1 MIGALETPPRPGTDH
16 TLATGADQTSA
27 ASPGR
32 PAPRSGIYEGWV
44 WHRRTSPVEHA
55 FRYRVFMPLL
65 DLAELPELLDGLPL
79 WSARRRAPA
88 RIRRSDHL
96 GDPRVPLADAA
107 RDLVAERTGA
117 RPAGPVL
124 MLANPRYWGVGM
136 NPVAFYYLY
145 ASEPCGG
152 LEAMIA
158 DVTNTPWGESRP
170 YVLTADG
177 ARGSSGDGLRGD
189 FEKRLHVSPFMPM
202 DQTYEWDASAPG
214 ERLGVSIRNREGR
227 AVVFE
232 ASIDLVRHEISPG
245 YTSRLLLRY
254 PPMTIATIAR
264 IYLNAA
270 KLKLKGAP
278 YFRHPDSHPSGHAD
292 DRPPGGRA

>member
-1 MIGALETPPRPGTDH
+1 MS
-16 TLATGADQTSA
+16 SA
-27 ASPGR
+27 PAVRAAPAPAAPAPR
-32 PAPRSGIYEGWV
+32 PAPTSAIYEGWV
-44 WHRRTSPVEHA
+44 SHRRTAPVEHSL
-55 FRYRVFMPLL
+55 RYRVFMPLV
-65 DLAELPELLDGLPL
+65 DVDRLPELLDPIPL
-79 WSARRRAPA
+79 WSARSRAPA
-88 RIRRSDHL
+88 RYRRRDYLRGHGEHL
-96 GDPRVPLADAA
+96 PLGDAA

-145 ASEPCGG
+145 ASAPCGG

-170 YVLTADG
+170 YVLTADA

-232 ASIDLVRHEISPG
+232 ATIDLVRHEISPG

>member
-1 MIGALETPPRPGTDH
+1 MNPALAPPPRPGTDH
-16 TLATGADQTSA
+16 TLSPD
-27 ASPGR
+27 ASPTGTVDPGS

-44 WHRRTSPVEHA
+44 SHRRTSPVEHA

-65 DLAELPELLDGLPL
+65 DLAELPELLDQVPL

-88 RIRRSDHL
+88 RVRRSDYL

-107 RDLVAERTGA
+107 RDLVAERAGS

-145 ASEPCGG
+145 GAEPGSG
-152 LEAMIA
+152 IEAMIA

-170 YVLTADG
+170 YVLTADDAG
-177 ARGSSGDGLRGD
+177 GGLRGD
-189 FEKRLHVSPFMPM
+189 FDKRLHVSPFMPM
-202 DQTYEWDASAPG
+202 EQTYEWSASAPG
-214 ERLGVSIRNREGR
+214 ERLGVSIRNREAG
-227 AVVFE
+227 AIVFE
-232 ASIDLVRHEISPG
+232 ASIALARREISPR
-245 YTSRLLLRY
+245 YMSRLLLRY

-278 YFRHPDSHPSGHAD
+278 YFSHPDRNPDRHPQ
-292 DRPPGGRA
+292 GGRA